1 MAIGYQIVV
10 PYLRNEERPY
20 LDAGVNAFDGDK
32 RVGYI
37 RAEWI
42 SSALIDQTLPTVWH
56 YAHEFEGIS
65 VGISAE
71 SDLSDYQTLLHLWRR
86 AYSYE
91 AWGFRPPS
99 QRNKGLSPGSS
110 LREHH
115 PSAMEIVSDLDA
127 LARYRGYDVAFE
139 KFKQRQDYVFVG
151 YSKVEDGS
159 RLCFDLDKQ
168 DQECYQGRG
177 IGTRLYQ
184 LMAMWLAVHMN
195 TSLHQSSLCSKDA
208 QALWEYLLGSGYP
221 VFETPTPNN
230 NKSVFELDYTRSPEL
245 LAEAGEVLAGIPETE
260 HPEFLTP
267 NL

>member
-139 KFKQRQDYVFVG
+139 KFKPTYVIHLAARVG
-151 YSKVEDGS
+151 GLYKNMNERIKMLEENISINTNVIK
-159 RLCFDLDKQ
+159 CCDK
-168 DQECYQGRG
+168 
-177 IGTRLYQ
+177 
-184 LMAMWLAVHMN
+184 
-195 TSLHQSSLCSKDA
+195 
-208 QALWEYLLGSGYP
+208 
-221 VFETPTPNN
+221 
-230 NKSVFELDYTRSPEL
+230 
-245 LAEAGEVLAGIPETE
+245 
-260 HPEFLTP
+260 
-267 NL
+267 